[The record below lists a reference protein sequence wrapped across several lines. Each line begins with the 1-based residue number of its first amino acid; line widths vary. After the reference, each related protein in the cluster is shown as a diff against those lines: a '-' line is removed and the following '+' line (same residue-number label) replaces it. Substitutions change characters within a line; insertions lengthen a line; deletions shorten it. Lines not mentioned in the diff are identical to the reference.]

1 MSLLELRSV
10 AIGYGHH
17 RVLEDINLTLERGE
31 IVTLL
36 GANGAGKSTLAKAVS
51 GLLRPLNGSI
61 LLEGQP
67 IGGLPP
73 AERLRRGIAHVPEGR
88 QIFAGMTV
96 AENLALGA
104 YAMSEKDTAAQL
116 EKVWAL
122 FPLLRE
128 RMNDIA
134 GNFSGGQQQM
144 LAIARGL
151 MAKPKILVLDEP
163 SLGVA
168 PLLVAEIF
176 RLIVALR
183 DQGITIL
190 LAEQNAKAALS
201 IADRGYVFEN
211 GRITLSGAAKDL
223 LNSPEIA
230 ERYLGMSG
238 TAETS
243 GAVATSLAEKL
254 RGVLFAGD
262 LEGGPW
268 GICLPSFRAAQQG
281 LTMVR
286 NCAPENPF
294 PPGNVRH

>member
-1 MSLLELRSV
+1 MALLELKSV

-17 RVLEDINLTLERGE
+17 RVLEDINLRLERGE

-51 GLLRPLNGSI
+51 GLLRPQAGSI
-61 LLEGQP
+61 LLEDEP
-67 IGGLPP
+67 IETLPP

-104 YAMSEKDTAAQL
+104 YAVSEADAATQL
-116 EKVWAL
+116 EAVGTL
-122 FPLLRE
+122 FPVLRE

-183 DQGITIL
+183 EQGITIL
-190 LAEQNAKAALS
+190 LAEQNARQALS
-201 IADRGYVFEN
+201 IADRGYVFEQ
-211 GRITLSGAAKDL
+211 GRITLEGAAKDL
-223 LNSPEIA
+223 LNSREVA

-238 TAETS
+238 TTEASDVAVAALATKLQGVMFTDVGETRRDAFVCRHS
-243 GAVATSLAEKL
+243 GAAK
-254 RGVLFAGD
+254 
-262 LEGGPW
+262 
-268 GICLPSFRAAQQG
+268 RA
-281 LTMVR
+281 V
-286 NCAPENPF
+286 PE
-294 PPGNVRH
+294 

>member
-1 MSLLELRSV
+1 MPLLELKSL

-51 GLLRPLNGSI
+51 GLLRPQAGSI
-61 LLEGQP
+61 LLEGEA
-67 IGGLPP
+67 IESLPP
-73 AERLRRGIAHVPEGR
+73 AERLRLGIAHVPEGR

-96 AENLALGA
+96 AENLALGG
-104 YAMSEKDTAAQL
+104 YAVSEADAAAQL
-116 EKVWAL
+116 ETVGSL
-122 FPLLRE
+122 FPVLRE

-151 MAKPKILVLDEP
+151 MAKPKILLLDEP

-183 DQGITIL
+183 QQGITIL

-223 LNSPEIA
+223 LESKEIA

-238 TAETS
+238 TTEAS
-243 GAVATSLAEKL
+243 DAAGAALAAKL
-254 RGVLFAGD
+254 RGVMFGA
-262 LEGGPW
+262 E
-268 GICLPSFRAAQQG
+268 
-281 LTMVR
+281 
-286 NCAPENPF
+286 
-294 PPGNVRH
+294 

>member
-1 MSLLELRSV
+1 MPLLELKSL

-17 RVLEDINLTLERGE
+17 RVLEDVNLTLERGE

-36 GANGAGKSTLAKAVS
+36 GANGAGKSTLAKGVS
-51 GLLRPLNGSI
+51 GLLRPQAGSI
-61 LLEGQP
+61 LLDGVP
-67 IGGLPP
+67 IEALPP
-73 AERLRRGIAHVPEGR
+73 AERLRAGIAHVPEGR

-96 AENLALGA
+96 AENLSLGA

-116 EKVWAL
+116 ETVGAL
-122 FPLLRE
+122 FPVLRE

-151 MAKPKILVLDEP
+151 MAKPRILVLDEP

-183 DQGITIL
+183 QQGITIL
-190 LAEQNAKAALS
+190 LAEQNARQALS

-211 GRITLSGAAKDL
+211 GRITLSGAANDL
-223 LNSPEIA
+223 LNSKEIA

-243 GAVATSLAEKL
+243 GAVAASLAEKL
-254 RGVLFAGD
+254 RGVLFVNAG
-262 LEGGPW
+262 
-268 GICLPSFRAAQQG
+268 R
-281 LTMVR
+281 V
-286 NCAPENPF
+286 
-294 PPGNVRH
+294 

>member
-1 MSLLELRSV
+1 MPLLELKSL

-17 RVLEDINLTLERGE
+17 RVLEDINLRLERGE

-51 GLLRPLNGSI
+51 GLLSPLAGSI
-61 LLEGQP
+61 LLEGEP
-67 IGGLPP
+67 IETLPP

-96 AENLALGA
+96 AENLELGA
-104 YAMSEKDTAAQL
+104 YAASEVDYATQL
-116 EKVWAL
+116 EAVWAL
-122 FPLLRE
+122 FPLLRQ
-128 RMNDIA
+128 RMKDVA

-151 MAKPKILVLDEP
+151 MARPKILVLDEP

-183 DQGITIL
+183 EQGITIL
-190 LAEQNAKAALS
+190 LAEQNARQALS
-201 IADRGYVFEN
+201 IADRGYVFEQ
-211 GRITLSGAAKDL
+211 GRITLSGAAGDL

-238 TAETS
+238 TTETS
-243 GAVATSLAEKL
+243 DATGAALAERL
-254 RGVLFAGD
+254 RRVLFSAKDTAG
-262 LEGGPW
+262 
-268 GICLPSFRAAQQG
+268 
-281 LTMVR
+281 TV
-286 NCAPENPF
+286 
-294 PPGNVRH
+294 

>member
-1 MSLLELRSV
+1 MPLLELRSL
-10 AIGYGHH
+10 AIGYGRH

-51 GLLRPLNGSI
+51 GLLRPQAGQI
-61 LLEGQP
+61 LLDGEA
-67 IGGLPP
+67 IEALPP

-88 QIFAGMTV
+88 QIFSGMTV
-96 AENLALGA
+96 AENLILGG
-104 YAMSEKDTAAQL
+104 YAVAETDAAAQL
-116 EKVWAL
+116 EAVWSL
-122 FPLLRE
+122 FPVLRE

-144 LAIARGL
+144 LAIGRGL
-151 MAKPKILVLDEP
+151 MAKPRILVLDEP

-223 LNSPEIA
+223 LNSREVA

-238 TAETS
+238 TTETS
-243 GAVATSLAEKL
+243 EAAVAVLAAEL
-254 RGVLFAGD
+254 RGVMF
-262 LEGGPW
+262 GGK
-268 GICLPSFRAAQQG
+268 ADAQS
-281 LTMVR
+281 
-286 NCAPENPF
+286 
-294 PPGNVRH
+294 

>member
-1 MSLLELRSV
+1 MALLELTSV

-51 GLLRPLNGSI
+51 GLLRPQAGSI

-67 IGGLPP
+67 IEALPP

-96 AENLALGA
+96 GENLALGA

-116 EKVWAL
+116 EVVWVL
-122 FPLLRE
+122 FPMLRE

-183 DQGITIL
+183 DQGISIL
-190 LAEQNAKAALS
+190 LAEQNARQALS

-211 GRITLSGAAKDL
+211 GRITLSGAAMDL
-223 LNSPEIA
+223 LNSREIA

-238 TAETS
+238 TAEAS
-243 GAVATSLAEKL
+243 GAVAASLAEKL
-254 RGVLFAGD
+254 RSVMFVAT
-262 LEGGPW
+262 E
-268 GICLPSFRAAQQG
+268 
-281 LTMVR
+281 
-286 NCAPENPF
+286 
-294 PPGNVRH
+294 

>member
-17 RVLEDINLTLERGE
+17 CVLEDINLKLERGE

-51 GLLRPLNGSI
+51 GLLRPLSGAI
-61 LLEGQP
+61 LLDSVP
-67 IGGLPP
+67 IETLPP
-73 AERLRRGIAHVPEGR
+73 AERLRRGIAHVPDGR

-104 YAMSEKDTAAQL
+104 YTTPAKDSTAQL
-116 EKVWAL
+116 EKVSAL
-122 FPLLRE
+122 FPVLRE

-190 LAEQNAKAALS
+190 LAEQNARQALS

-211 GRITLSGAAKDL
+211 GRITLSGSAGDL

-230 ERYLGMSG
+230 ARYLGMSG

-243 GAVATSLAEKL
+243 GAVAASLAERL
-254 RGVLFAGD
+254 RGVLFAELGK
-262 LEGGPW
+262 
-268 GICLPSFRAAQQG
+268 
-281 LTMVR
+281 V
-286 NCAPENPF
+286 
-294 PPGNVRH
+294 

>member
-1 MSLLELRSV
+1 VPLLELTSV

-51 GLLRPLNGSI
+51 GLLRPLSGSI
-61 LLEGQP
+61 LLDSVP
-67 IGGLPP
+67 IEALPP
-73 AERLRRGIAHVPEGR
+73 AERLRAGIAHVPEGR

-104 YAMSEKDTAAQL
+104 YATPAKDYAAQL

-122 FPLLRE
+122 FPVLRE

-151 MAKPKILVLDEP
+151 MAKPKTLVLDEP

-168 PLLVAEIF
+168 PVLVAEIF

-183 DQGITIL
+183 EQGITIL
-190 LAEQNAKAALS
+190 LAEQNARQALS

-211 GRITLSGAAKDL
+211 GRITLSGSARDL

-243 GAVATSLAEKL
+243 GAVAASLAEKL
-254 RGVLFAGD
+254 RGVLLMESGK
-262 LEGGPW
+262 
-268 GICLPSFRAAQQG
+268 
-281 LTMVR
+281 V
-286 NCAPENPF
+286 
-294 PPGNVRH
+294 

>member
-1 MSLLELRSV
+1 MPLLEFRSV

-17 RVLEDINLTLERGE
+17 RVLEDINLTLERSE

-51 GLLRPLNGSI
+51 GLLRPLSGSI
-61 LLEGQP
+61 LLDGRP
-67 IGGLPP
+67 IEALPP
-73 AERLRRGIAHVPEGR
+73 AERLRAGIAHVPEGR

-104 YAMSEKDTAAQL
+104 YAVAESVYATQL
-116 EKVWAL
+116 EAVSAL

-128 RMNDIA
+128 RMNDVA

-176 RLIVALR
+176 RLIAALR
-183 DQGITIL
+183 EQGITIL

-211 GRITLSGAAKDL
+211 GRVMLSGAAKDL

-238 TAETS
+238 TAEAS
-243 GAVATSLAEKL
+243 AAMAASLTERL
-254 RGVLFAGD
+254 RGVMFPVATKEAGY
-262 LEGGPW
+262 
-268 GICLPSFRAAQQG
+268 
-281 LTMVR
+281 
-286 NCAPENPF
+286 
-294 PPGNVRH
+294 

>member
-1 MSLLELRSV
+1 MPLLELKSIC
-10 AIGYGHH
+10 IGYGHH

-51 GLLRPLNGSI
+51 GLLRPQAGTI
-61 LLEGQP
+61 LLDGQP
-67 IGGLPP
+67 IEALPP
-73 AERLRRGIAHVPEGR
+73 AERLRRGVAHVPEGR

-96 AENLALGA
+96 AENLELGA
-104 YAMSEKDTAAQL
+104 YAVSQADYATQL
-116 EKVWAL
+116 EAVWAL
-122 FPLLRE
+122 FPLLRQ
-128 RMNDIA
+128 RMKDIA

-183 DQGITIL
+183 EQGITIL
-190 LAEQNAKAALS
+190 LAEQNARQALS
-201 IADRGYVFEN
+201 IADRGYVFEQ
-211 GRITLSGAAKDL
+211 GRITLSGKAGDL
-223 LNSPEIA
+223 LNSPEVA

-238 TAETS
+238 STETS
-243 GAVATSLAEKL
+243 EATGAALAEKL
-254 RGVLFAGD
+254 RGVLF
-262 LEGGPW
+262 
-268 GICLPSFRAAQQG
+268 
-281 LTMVR
+281 
-286 NCAPENPF
+286 PETRQVGF
-294 PPGNVRH
+294 

>member
-1 MSLLELRSV
+1 MPLLELRSV

-51 GLLRPLNGSI
+51 GLLRPQAGSI
-61 LLEGQP
+61 WLEGQP
-67 IGGLPP
+67 IEGLPP

-88 QIFAGMTV
+88 QVFAGMTV

-104 YAMSEKDTAAQL
+104 YAIPAKDYAEQL

-122 FPLLRE
+122 FPVLRE

-183 DQGITIL
+183 EQGITIL

-211 GRITLSGAAKDL
+211 GRITLSGAAGDL

-243 GAVATSLAEKL
+243 GAAAASLAEKL
-254 RGVLFAGD
+254 RRVLFVGAG
-262 LEGGPW
+262 E
-268 GICLPSFRAAQQG
+268 
-281 LTMVR
+281 V
-286 NCAPENPF
+286 
-294 PPGNVRH
+294 H

>member
-1 MSLLELRSV
+1 MALLELKSL
-10 AIGYGHH
+10 AIGYGPH
-17 RVLEDINLTLERGE
+17 RVLEDINLTLERGQ

-51 GLLRPLNGSI
+51 GLLRPQAGQI
-61 LLEGQP
+61 LLDGEA
-67 IGGLPP
+67 IETLPP

-104 YAMSEKDTAAQL
+104 YAVAEADAAAQL
-116 EKVWAL
+116 AAVWAL
-122 FPLLRE
+122 FPVLRE
-128 RMNDIA
+128 RMNDLA

-151 MAKPKILVLDEP
+151 MARPKILVLDEP

-183 DQGITIL
+183 EQGITIL

-211 GRITLSGAAKDL
+211 GRIALSGDAKDL
-223 LNSPEIA
+223 LNSHEVA
-230 ERYLGMSG
+230 ERYLGMG
-238 TAETS
+238 TTTETS
-243 GAVATSLAEKL
+243 DAAGAALAEKL
-254 RGVLFAGD
+254 RGVMFAGAS
-262 LEGGPW
+262 ETQ
-268 GICLPSFRAAQQG
+268 A
-281 LTMVR
+281 
-286 NCAPENPF
+286 
-294 PPGNVRH
+294 

>member
-1 MSLLELRSV
+1 MPLLELKSV

-51 GLLRPLNGSI
+51 GLLRPLSGAI

-67 IGGLPP
+67 IEALPP
-73 AERLRRGIAHVPEGR
+73 AERLRLGIAHVPEGR

-104 YAMSEKDTAAQL
+104 YASPDADDTERL
-116 EKVWAL
+116 EFVWTL
-122 FPLLRE
+122 FPILRD
-128 RMNDIA
+128 RMQDIA

-151 MAKPKILVLDEP
+151 MSKPKILLLDEP

-168 PLLVAEIF
+168 PILVSEIF
-176 RLIVALR
+176 RLITALR
-183 DQGITIL
+183 AQGITIL
-190 LAEQNAKAALS
+190 LAEQNARQALS

-211 GRITLSGAAKDL
+211 GRITLSGTASDL

-238 TAETS
+238 STQTS
-243 GAVATSLAEKL
+243 EATGAALAAKL
-254 RGVLFAGD
+254 REVLF
-262 LEGGPW
+262 
-268 GICLPSFRAAQQG
+268 
-281 LTMVR
+281 
-286 NCAPENPF
+286 PET
-294 PPGNVRH
+294 GKV